1 MPGVQFAEQKFEEK
15 IPETKQ
21 EKDEKIRTISFVFE
35 TEAEENAIMN
45 KIANSI
51 NSFINIADKKSKD
64 LEEIKKL
71 SLVELIN
78 LAKKE
83 EQNYDFKKVV
93 MIYQKALTMN
103 TDEDYYTFLPMLYTK
118 LAEAFKNLSDWFN
131 SLKYYELAMEFFS
144 SAGDNEKINESKF
157 EIANIYYI
165 TFKRQLAEKLLRE
178 IEAEDVS
185 NNLKIKTKLLLAAI
199 TGCSIKDALQL
210 VTGSVEKNV
219 LAELYFKYA
228 LNLDEEGDLE
238 NALKY
243 YKKCIEIN
251 QNPKINTFL
260 SSALTNIATI
270 YDEEGKSDS
279 AVKYLTES
287 LRLDELTKNNN
298 GIYISA
304 MKLAEILTVRNP
316 QKALDYLKRA
326 KACAVELN
334 EPFYIA
340 SSNVALGDFYFNKKD
355 FEQALRNYIIAHKMS
370 INNFTRDN
378 ILKIEMRINDL
389 KIRMGEQNFNRITKE
404 LNYAK

>member
-1 MPGVQFAEQKFEEK
+1 
-15 IPETKQ
+15 
-21 EKDEKIRTISFVFE
+21 
-35 TEAEENAIMN
+35 
-45 KIANSI
+45 
-51 NSFINIADKKSKD
+51 
-64 LEEIKKL
+64 
-71 SLVELIN
+71 
-78 LAKKE
+78 
-83 EQNYDFKKVV
+83 
-93 MIYQKALTMN
+93 MN

-287 LRLDELTKNNN
+287 LRLDELTK
-298 GIYISA
+298 
-304 MKLAEILTVRNP
+304 
-316 QKALDYLKRA
+316 
-326 KACAVELN
+326 
-334 EPFYIA
+334 
-340 SSNVALGDFYFNKKD
+340 
-355 FEQALRNYIIAHKMS
+355 IITEF
-370 INNFTRDN
+370 IF
-378 ILKIEMRINDL
+378 L
-389 KIRMGEQNFNRITKE
+389 Q
-404 LNYAK
+404 